1 MRTFTAIAPAKI
13 NLSLA
18 VKEKVPSKN
27 FHEVENVMQ
36 TLSLHDKLT
45 FLVPE
50 NEQDEKEIES
60 KRNRKIND
68 VFGIKEAFFSTC
80 SNKNI
85 SVSILIDDHTG
96 QNLKIDAKE
105 NLVTQAILTCAE
117 IANLPDAIQIEVWI
131 DKNIPAQAGLGGG
144 SSDSASTLVFVKSF
158 FGLSDEQ
165 VLDVAKSLGADVPF
179 FLEGGRAKMT
189 GSGAN
194 LSENLTSF
202 KNPVVIVKPN
212 AGVSTKE
219 CYNKF
224 DEMPE
229 NLPLKGKFHL
239 KNNLEKPACALCP
252 EISEVLE
259 FLKSACKKEDVLMSG
274 SGSAC
279 FAICDSF
286 EHARKVATLATKNC
300 WWARACSCVDLKAS
314 LLDVN

>member
-1 MRTFTAIAPAKI
+1 MKTFTAIAPAKI

-18 VKEKVPSKN
+18 VKEKIPTQN

-50 NEQDEKEIES
+50 NKQDEKEIES
-60 KRNRKIND
+60 RRNRKIND
-68 VFGIKEAFFSTC
+68 VFGIKEANFSAF
-80 SNKNI
+80 SNENI
-85 SVSILIDDHTG
+85 DVSILIDDHTG

-105 NLVTQAILTCAE
+105 NLVTQAILTCAGV
-117 IANLPDAIQIEVWI
+117 ANFSDAIQIEVWI
-131 DKNIPAQAGLGGG
+131 DKNIPSQAGLGGG
-144 SSDSASTLVFVKSF
+144 SSDAAAALIFAKSF

-202 KNPVVIVKPN
+202 KNPIVIVKPN

-229 NLPLKGKFHL
+229 NLPPKGEFQL
-239 KNNLEKPACALCP
+239 RNDLEKPACVLCP

-259 FLKSACKKEDVLMSG
+259 FLKSECNNEEVLMSG

-279 FAICDSF
+279 FVICDSF
-286 EHARKVATLATKNC
+286 EHARKVATLATKNG